1 MTNTDIEKNYYRVML
16 GRGSYLAPKCFEGKY
31 IGVGWFEQQDLTDKL
46 TDNLEDFYKNFGH
59 DYYKDKPPR
68 RRKHPSR
75 MVHRVCKEIKKND
88 IVLCPDGEGLYW
100 VGKVTGDY
108 FYNPQKGNFRH
119 RRPVEWLD
127 KINKADVSSELKNSL
142 YSRYTAINITKHADE
157 IEKLLAGI
165 VEAGSQVDDE
175 TVEFALEKHLE
186 DFICANWD
194 KTDFAKNY
202 DIFKDENGIGKQFKT
217 NTGWIDILAISK
229 DKKDEKEFLVIELK
243 KGQASDKVV
252 GQVLRYMG
260 DVKNE
265 LAKNGEVVKGCI
277 IAFDNDLKMERALIV
292 ADNIEFYRYKVDF
305 QLFKD
310 EISHDEANEP

>member
-1 MTNTDIEKNYYRVML
+1 MTNTGTEKNYYRVML

-31 IGVGWFEQQDLTDKL
+31 IGVGWFEQDLTNEL
-46 TDNLEDFYKNFGH
+46 TDNRHDFYENFGRKH
-59 DYYKDKPPR
+59 IEK
-68 RRKHPSR
+68 KHPSN
-75 MVHRVCKEIKKND
+75 MTHRVCKEIKEND

-127 KINKADVSSELKNSL
+127 KIDKADISLELKKSL
-142 YSRYTAINITKHADE
+142 YSRYTAINITKFADE
-157 IEKLLAGI
+157 IERLLAGI
-165 VEAGSQVDDE
+165 VEAGSHVEDE
-175 TVEFALEKHLE
+175 AVEFALEKHLE

-265 LAKNGEVVKGCI
+265 LAKNGEAVKGCI
-277 IAFDNDLKMERALIV
+277 IAFDNDSRIKSALRV
-292 ADNIEFYRYKVDF
+292 TNNVDFYRYEVDF
-305 QLFKD
+305 RLFKHEPSQD
-310 EISHDEANEP
+310 ENNKD

>member
-1 MTNTDIEKNYYRVML
+1 DNRHDFYENF
-16 GRGSYLAPKCFEGKY
+16 GRKHIEGK
-31 IGVGWFEQQDLTDKL
+31 
-46 TDNLEDFYKNFGH
+46 N
-59 DYYKDKPPR
+59 
-68 RRKHPSR
+68 PSN
-75 MVHRVCKEIKKND
+75 MTHRVCKEIKEND
-88 IVLCPDGEGLYW
+88 IVLCPDGKGLYW

-127 KINKADVSSELKNSL
+127 KIDKADISLELKKSL
-142 YSRYTAINITKHADE
+142 YSQYTAVNITKFADE

-186 DFICANWD
+186 DFICKNWSN
-194 KTDFAKNY
+194 TDLAKNY
-202 DIFKDENGIGKQFKT
+202 DIFKDENGIGRQFKT

-229 DKKDEKEFLVIELK
+229 GKGEKEFLVIELK

-260 DVKNE
+260 DVRTE
-265 LAKNGEVVKGCI
+265 LAKKGEVVKGCI
-277 IAFDNDLKMERALIV
+277 IAFENDLKIERALSV
-292 ADNIEFYRYKVDF
+292 VNNIEFYRYEVDF
-305 QLFKD
+305 RLFKN
-310 EISHDEANEP
+310 EI